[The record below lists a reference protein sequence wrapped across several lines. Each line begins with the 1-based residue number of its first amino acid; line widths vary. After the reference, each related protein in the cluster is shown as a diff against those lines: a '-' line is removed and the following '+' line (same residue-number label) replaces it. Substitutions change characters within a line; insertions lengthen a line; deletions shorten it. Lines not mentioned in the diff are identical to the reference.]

1 MELTLESREVEVLGR
16 VLNNYLPQLREEI
29 YKTENAD
36 WRTSMHQDE
45 AIIKSLISRL
55 NKATVDGK

>member
-1 MELTLESREVEVLGR
+1 MELILEDREAEVLAR

-36 WRTSMHQDE
+36 WRASMHEDE
-45 AIIKSLISRL
+45 SIIKSLISRL